1 MVGQNGGKFERL
13 IKFIKNSR
21 KNVMTSSK
29 SQLSELNEIF
39 GCLGEVA

>member
-21 KNVMTSSK
+21 LMQIEK
-29 SQLSELNEIF
+29 LF
-39 GCLGEVA
+39 H